1 MSRHA
6 VINPAIGERLVQ
18 GNSSLTG
25 ARRTNVRLVF
35 SRNELVF
42 YKT

>member
-1 MSRHA
+1 MSRHT
-6 VINPAIGERLVQ
+6 VIDPAIGERLVQ
-18 GNSSLTG
+18 HNSSFTG

-35 SRNELVF
+35 SRNELFF